1 MDVLLISRC
10 PPFPIHFGDR
20 LIPYYLARELSAR
33 RHLIDLVA
41 FYQQPEDIADI
52 PRYEKFFRS
61 VQLIPEPRRTNRNYM
76 RRVRKKDER
85 FPTAAEESWSPEMWE
100 TARRMLQDH
109 AYDVVHLFGGVQVYE
124 YLPLV
129 RALPNVIVPYESY
142 SLWLERAVDE
152 APHIIDRW
160 SRRLQLRMARNFESW
175 MFEDYDRAV
184 LLTERDARALRD
196 LNPQTPTV
204 VIPNGVDVDYF
215 TSTGYEP
222 DDPAFLFVGN
232 YDYPPNVDAALHLAE
247 DIFPR
252 IKQQVPR
259 AHLFLIGSSPPP
271 KLLACASDSIEITG
285 RVPDIRPYFESSLIF
300 ISPLRLGAGIKNKV
314 LEAMAMEMPV
324 VATPLS
330 CDGIPVTHGR
340 DVLLGETDDELIG
353 HMIRL
358 LRDNN
363 LRQTLRRNGRRLI
376 EEHFTWQRVADQYE
390 SLYQQI
396 IREHQARTKAGLA

>member
-10 PPFPIHFGDR
+10 PPFPIEFGDR
-20 LIPYYLARELSAR
+20 LIPYHLARELSAR

-52 PRYEKFFRS
+52 PRYQRFFRS
-61 VQLIPEPRRTNRNYM
+61 VQLIPEPQRTSRDYL

-85 FPTAAEESWSPEMWE
+85 FPMSAEESWSPEMWN
-100 TARRMLQDH
+100 TMHRMLQDY
-109 AYDVVHLFGGVQVYE
+109 AYDVVHVFGGVQVYE

-142 SLWLERAVDE
+142 SLWLERAVEE
-152 APHIIDRW
+152 APHVIDRW

-175 MFEDYDRAV
+175 MFDGYDRAV
-184 LLTERDARALRD
+184 VLTEHDARALRE
-196 LNPQTPTV
+196 LNPQTPTA
-204 VIPNGVDVDYF
+204 VIPNGVDMDYF
-215 TSTGYEP
+215 TATGFEP

-232 YDYPPNVDAALHLAE
+232 YDYYPNVDAALHLAR

-259 AHLFLIGSSPPP
+259 AHLFLIGGNPPS
-271 KLLACASDSIEITG
+271 KLAACASDSIEVTG

-330 CDGIPVTHGR
+330 CDGIPVTHGHH
-340 DVLLGETDDELIG
+340 VLLGETDDELID
-353 HMIRL
+353 HVIRL
-358 LRDNN
+358 LRDRD
-363 LRQTLRRNGRRLI
+363 LRHTLRRDGRQLI
-376 EEHFTWQRVADQYE
+376 EEYFTWQRVADQYE
-390 SLYQQI
+390 SLYRQV
-396 IREHQARTKAGLA
+396 IRDRAASAETGLT